1 MITEKQITELIETAL
16 DGTDRFPV
24 EVAVKPGNRILVFI
38 DSDTSVSI
46 ADCIKLSKFI
56 ESQLDRDVEDFELNV
71 SSAGLD
77 QPYKLLRQFSK
88 NIGREIS
95 VQLNDKS
102 KISGKLTAADADGI
116 HVLETSKIKKEITE
130 TEHRISFNDI
140 KEAKEIIKI

>member
-71 SSAGLD
+71 YSAGLD

-95 VQLNDKS
+95 VQLNDKT

-116 HVLETSKIKKEITE
+116 QVLETSKIKKEITE